1 MAENLRLLYRQKVLL
16 ALLEVFRGNA
26 DSTDF
31 LKLMFLYCAYNKQ
44 KHYSFFP
51 YRFGCFSFEI
61 YKDKRILTEKGLL
74 ADMDR
79 FSVAQNTGMLYQL
92 NASERRQM
100 LDFARQLGDIR
111 GDALIRKTYLE
122 FPEYTV
128 KSEIKDRILSPDE
141 QAGLFSVPDDL
152 FKPEPSIYTIGYEG
166 IGIDEYLN
174 KLIKNKLDVVVDV
187 RKSPNSMKFDFNAR
201 ALNNFLS
208 KAGME
213 YIGIPDLGIPAEQ
226 RLTLDSMADYQALFE
241 IYDREILPGRMSQV
255 RCIAELIAA
264 GKKVA
269 LTCFEAKHTMC
280 HRYRIAVCLNRE
292 YGYPVVNL

>member
-1 MAENLRLLYRQKVLL
+1 MSVNLRLLYRQKVLL

-31 LKLMFLYCAYNKQ
+31 LKLMFLYCSYNKQ
-44 KHYSFFP
+44 PHYSFFP

-74 ADMDR
+74 ADIDR

-92 NASERRQM
+92 NAVERRQM

-128 KSEIKDRILSPDE
+128 KSEIKDRILSTEE
-141 QAGLFSVPDDL
+141 QAGLFLIPNDL

-174 KLIKNKLDVVVDV
+174 KLIKNKIDAVVDV
-187 RKSPNSMKFDFNAR
+187 RKSPNSMKFDFNAK

-208 KAGME
+208 KARVE
-213 YIGIPDLGIPAEQ
+213 YIGLPDLGIPAEQ
-226 RLTLDSMADYQALFE
+226 RQSLDSMADYQALFE
-241 IYDREILPGRMSQV
+241 AYDRNILPRQMSNV
-255 RCIAELIAA
+255 RHIAELIAA

-292 YGYPVVNL
+292 YGYPIVNL